1 VQSIR
6 FSCILLQVRGFPDE
20 KLFFVVAPN
29 IVNIIIAVPPIHTKR
44 CIISHAPSRKRQI
57 AVSFTGYFGT
67 GGFLLP
73 VGHLGSGG
81 GFCVYGKFVEPC
93 FKNTHFLN
101 SSLNCQEGMFRIQHF
116 RGGGGSRPP
125 PSLHPCA
132 PSPIRKGKCW
142 HFPRSEENN
151 GTKNDDMIV
160 LF

>member
-1 VQSIR
+1 VQSIT
-6 FSCILLQVRGFPDE
+6 FSCILLQTRGFPEE

-29 IVNIIIAVPPIHTKR
+29 IVSIIIAVPPPPIHTER

-73 VGHLGSGG
+73 VGGLGSGG

-93 FKNTHFLN
+93 FKDPHFLN

-116 RGGGGSRPP
+116 RGAHA
-125 PSLHPCA
+125 HPRLSTLGLRRQYVKA
-132 PSPIRKGKCW
+132 SAGI
-142 HFPRSEENN
+142 FP
-151 GTKNDDMIV
+151 V
-160 LF
+160 LKRTMGQRMTI